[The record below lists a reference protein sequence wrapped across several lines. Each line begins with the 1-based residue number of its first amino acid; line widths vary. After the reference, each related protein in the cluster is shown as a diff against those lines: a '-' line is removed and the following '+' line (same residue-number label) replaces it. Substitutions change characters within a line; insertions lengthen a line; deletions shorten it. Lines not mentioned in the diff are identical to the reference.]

1 VFSSILQ
8 DMRGVAILVLGALLC
23 AVSGC
28 NSEATVCP
36 NPAAC
41 DQTGGD
47 AAPDA
52 ADAGS
57 DSGSDSG
64 NDAGNDTGSD
74 VTPDAAAETG

>member
-1 VFSSILQ
+1 
-8 DMRGVAILVLGALLC
+8 MRAVAILVLGVLLC

-47 AAPDA
+47 AAPDGN
-52 ADAGS
+52 ADAGV
-57 DSGSDSG
+57 DS
-64 NDAGNDTGSD
+64 